1 VTANEVPANAPAL
14 TLEPPDLGNLPSYV
28 AALERGWSPNNTRDV
43 SAEQVALYRESPER
57 LVYELTRQDGM
68 IVVGRRHVPRLPN
81 RVFWLWDGDFCGTIN
96 LRYVIGTEALP
107 SYVSGHIGYAV
118 VPWKQRRG
126 YATAA
131 LGMILPVARAVG
143 LKRVLV
149 TCDASNE
156 PSRKVILANGGAFA
170 GIQQPK
176 EMGQPAKLL
185 FWIDTGS

>member
-1 VTANEVPANAPAL
+1 MTSESRLSLAI
-14 TLEPPDLGNLPSYV
+14 PDEQRLPHYI

-43 SAEQVALYRESPER
+43 SVEQIELYHESPER

-68 IVVGRRHVPRLPN
+68 IVVGGRHVPRLPN
-81 RVFWLWDGDFCGTIN
+81 RVFWLWDGEFCGTIN
-96 LRYVIGTEALP
+96 LRFIAGTEALP
-107 SYVSGHIGYAV
+107 AYVSGHVGYAV

-149 TCDASNE
+149 TCDATNE
-156 PSRKVILANGGAFA
+156 ASRKVILANGGVFS
-170 GIQQPK
+170 GIQQSK
-176 EMGQPAKLL
+176 EMGEPAKLL
-185 FWIDTGS
+185 FWVGTC